1 MVTIEKLEVT
11 DRMARYRYFPEKSE
25 VSGVVALDRDTG
37 EWSAE
42 KRLDEYD
49 SSYISHALRRI
60 EEFQRDGN
68 FPEKDI
74 IVWY

>member
-1 MVTIEKLEVT
+1 MVKIEKVEVT
-11 DRMARYRYFPEKSE
+11 DQMARYRYFPEKSE
-25 VSGVVALDRDTG
+25 VSGIVTLNRDTG

-42 KRLDEYD
+42 KRLDEYG

-60 EEFQRDGN
+60 EEYQKDGM
-68 FPEKDI
+68 FPEKDV